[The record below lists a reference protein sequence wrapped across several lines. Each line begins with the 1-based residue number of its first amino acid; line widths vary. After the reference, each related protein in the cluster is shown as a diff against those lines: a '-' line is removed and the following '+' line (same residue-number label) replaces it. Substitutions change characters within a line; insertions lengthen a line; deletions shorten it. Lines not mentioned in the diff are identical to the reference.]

1 MISARALAKPA
12 VVAGALAAAF
22 FAAGI
27 LASYWL
33 LNFWELGGKEG
44 KCLEVV
50 GKIEAGT
57 IKVGGKSPVNLPSQ
71 DWGLTPRGEVYA
83 EKRPGGKLLVLFPT
97 WYGRGSDVEG
107 FLYCSGPLG
116 PADFYQVDWGV
127 GGKREHLDVGEA
139 SLLTV
144 GRHLRGPWHKAGRRL
159 D

>member
-1 MISARALAKPA
+1 MISTRALAKPT
-12 VVAGALAAAF
+12 VIAGALAVAF
-22 FAAGI
+22 FAAGG
-27 LASYWL
+27 LAGYWL
-33 LNFWELGGKEG
+33 LGFWELDGKEG
-44 KCLEVV
+44 KYLGVI

-57 IKVGGKSPVNLPSQ
+57 IKPGGKSPVKLPAQ
-71 DWGLTPRGEVYA
+71 YGGITPMDEVYV

-107 FLYCSGPLG
+107 FLYCSQPLG

-127 GGKREHLDVGEA
+127 GGKHEHLDVGEA

-144 GRHLRGPWHKAGRRL
+144 KRHLRGPWHKAGRRL